1 MNTNQIFNMKPDV
14 KRILT
19 KLSEN
24 KVELGINDYKKYE
37 KELFV
42 VNNDLRELVSE
53 FVSMKKQ
60 ILNVRSKANKMSLKS
75 SAIRKEALKIFNDD
89 SSAAKKLGIDAG
101 VFFKAYRE
109 VDKNAAE
116 NERIAERIIQQTSS
130 IR

>member
-1 MNTNQIFNMKPDV
+1 MDAKTK
-14 KRILT
+14 KILT
-19 KLSEN
+19 KLGKE

-53 FVSMKKQ
+53 FLSMKKQ
-60 ILNVRSKANKMSLKS
+60 ILDVRSKANKMSLKS

-89 SSAAKKLGIDAG
+89 SVAAKQLGIDAG

-109 VDKNAAE
+109 VDKNASE

>member
-1 MNTNQIFNMKPDV
+1 MDAKTK
-14 KRILT
+14 KILT
-19 KLSEN
+19 KLGKE

-53 FVSMKKQ
+53 FLSMKKQ
-60 ILNVRSKANKMSLKS
+60 ILDVRSKANKMSLKS

-89 SSAAKKLGIDAG
+89 SVAAKQLGIDAG

-109 VDKNAAE
+109 VDKNALE